1 MLKGNIQ
8 EGCRMRLGVD
18 IDNTVA
24 NLNEDLVRR
33 YNVSLDV
40 YPSPD
45 LPVGFFSTEEG
56 LELLVRVKPLPGAA
70 EVLRSLSRA
79 GHEILYMT
87 SRPVLAINFTRE
99 WLKAWGFPRG
109 GIVFVPRGFKK
120 MFAACYGIDVFFED
134 DPGEALGLQE
144 VIGRVYMLQW
154 PYNKSVES
162 QYIDKFTFWEEILA
176 RINCHSQNRMVL

>member
-1 MLKGNIQ
+1 MFKGNIQ
-8 EGCRMRLGVD
+8 EGYRMRLGVD

-24 NLNEDLVRR
+24 NLNEELVRR
-33 YNVSLDV
+33 YNVSLEV

-45 LPVGFFSTEEG
+45 LPLGFFSTQEG
-56 LELLVRVKPLPGAA
+56 LELLAQAKPLPGAA
-70 EVLRSLSRA
+70 EVLRVLSRA
-79 GHEILYMT
+79 GHEILYIT

-120 MFAACYGIDVFFED
+120 VFAACYGIDIFFED

-144 VIGRVYMLQW
+144 VGTRVYMLEW
-154 PYNKSVES
+154 PYNSNVEGVRIQRFS
-162 QYIDKFTFWEEILA
+162 SWEEIEGC
-176 RINCHSQNRMVL
+176 IDCFSQYRMVL